1 MSNCYVGVGT
11 VQDDLLATPDGA
23 PSVPVLALQPDMQS
37 VIRAADNVLD
47 MSVDSGK
54 ELAVVD
60 W

>member
-1 MSNCYVGVGT
+1 MSNCYVGVGA

-23 PSVPVLALQPDMQS
+23 PSVPVLALPPDMQS